1 MATRRLLLHCVL
13 ALNEL
18 SPFDEFKMAE
28 AADDTYSNLSIKQQ
42 KYHSECQQVSF
53 LKPDDLVDIE
63 RVFQK

>member
-1 MATRRLLLHCVL
+1 
-13 ALNEL
+13 
-18 SPFDEFKMAE
+18 MAE